1 MMNLKKKYSKI
12 TGPLRSYYNYFYGE
26 EEIKFLF
33 KYFKNYKGNYI
44 FVDIGANYG
53 IYTFLFYKNSA
64 YTYAIEPISTCLE
77 YIKKGFL
84 NKKNIE
90 FINKIASNKN
100 GETVLKT
107 PIENGLPIYG
117 KSSVVNNFNNY
128 ENIICKTFIMDKY
141 FDEIDSKKHEIIFIK
156 IDVEG
161 HELEVLQGAAKI
173 ISNKKSLLL
182 VEIEKRHNK
191 KYIEVFKYLI
201 HTGFSVDRLKNG
213 NLQSVAEEEVQNI
226 MLVANNFVFKN
237 Y

>member
-1 MMNLKKKYSKI
+1 MINFKKKYPKI

-26 EEIKFLF
+26 AEIKFLF
-33 KYFKNYKGNYI
+33 KYLKKYKENYI
-44 FVDIGANYG
+44 FIDIGANYG

-64 YTYAIEPISTCLE
+64 YTYAVEPISACLQ
-77 YIKKGFL
+77 YIIEGL
-84 NKKNIE
+84 DNKKNIE

-107 PIENGLPIYG
+107 PIEKGIPVYG

-128 ENIICKTFIMDKY
+128 QNNICKTFIVDKY
-141 FDEIDSKKHEIIFIK
+141 FEEIDSKKHKIIFIK

-173 ISNKKSLLL
+173 ISNKKSILL

-201 HTGFSVDRLKNG
+201 DIGFSVYNLKNG
-213 NLQSVAEEEVQNI
+213 NLQPVAAEEVQNI
-226 MLVANNFVFKN
+226 MQVANNFVFKN